1 MQNDSISKENVSSK
15 YKEDT
20 LHKIIWGV
28 DILRRVNKKWAVL
41 LVAIMIAALAVTGCG
56 QKAVDKDK
64 TPGQADV
71 IKIGVYEPLTGT
83 NAAGGQMTL
92 EGIKLANQ
100 LYPELLGK
108 KVELVVVDNKSEK
121 QEAANAVARLVDQD
135 KVNVIIGSYGSSVSM
150 AGGPVAQEAKV
161 PVIGCSP
168 TNPAVTLGNEYYFR
182 VCFIDPFQGTVMSNY
197 ASQTL
202 KAKTAVII
210 QDVQQ
215 DYSVGLS
222 SYFEKAFKATNGD
235 KAILAKLNY
244 NTGDKD
250 FSAQLTEAKAK
261 NPDVIFAPGNFL
273 ECGLMVAK
281 AREMGIKAP
290 MLGGDT
296 WEAQEFLDQVKD
308 FKDIYFSTH
317 FTAEQPV
324 TEESTTF
331 LNEFKKA
338 YPNKEV
344 NAFAALGYDAYKLA
358 LDAITRANSA
368 DPQKITDAL
377 AQTNDFQGATG
388 IITLD
393 ENGDATKTAIIKKVL
408 DGKFVY
414 EGKVDPK

>member
-1 MQNDSISKENVSSK
+1 MKKVS
-15 YKEDT
+15 
-20 LHKIIWGV
+20 
-28 DILRRVNKKWAVL
+28 KKWTIL
-41 LVAIMIAALAVTGCG
+41 LVVMMIASLAVTGCG
-56 QKAVDKDK
+56 KSATEEK
-64 TPGQADV
+64 TADQSDV
-71 IKIGVYEPLTGT
+71 IKVGVYEPLTGT

-100 LYPELLGK
+100 LYPEVLGK
-108 KVELVVVDNKSEK
+108 KVVLEVMDNKSEK
-121 QEAANAVARLVDQD
+121 QEAANAVARLVDEK

-150 AGGPVAQEAKV
+150 AGGPVAKDAKV

-168 TNPAVTLGNEYYFR
+168 TNPAVTLGNEYYSR

-215 DYSVGLS
+215 DYSVGLCN
-222 SYFEKAFKATNGD
+222 YFEQAFKKTNGD

-281 AREMGIKAP
+281 AREMGITVP

-296 WEAQEFLDQVKD
+296 WEAQEFLDQVKNY
-308 FKDIYFSTH
+308 KDIYFSTH

-324 TEESTTF
+324 TEVSKTF
-331 LNEFKKA
+331 LAEYKKA
-338 YPNKEV
+338 YPDKEA
-344 NAFAALGYDAYKLA
+344 NAFGALGFDAYKLA

-368 DPQKITDAL
+368 EPQKIRDAL
-377 AQTNDFQGATG
+377 AQTKNFEGATG

-393 ENGDATKTAIIKKVL
+393 KNRDATKTAIIKKVEN
-408 DGKFVY
+408 GKFVY
-414 EGKVDPK
+414 DSKVEPK